1 MDISSASATLDGL
14 VDNIGNMVTLPR
26 DEQVT
31 RYDEGSNSRI
41 GAGRGLPRSRRIPQ
55 NRSGES

>member
-14 VDNIGNMVTLPR
+14 VDDIGNSMMIPR
-26 DEQVT
+26 DEQDT
-31 RYDEGSNSRI
+31 RYDERSNSRI
-41 GAGRGLPRSRRIPQ
+41 GAERGLPRSRRIPQ